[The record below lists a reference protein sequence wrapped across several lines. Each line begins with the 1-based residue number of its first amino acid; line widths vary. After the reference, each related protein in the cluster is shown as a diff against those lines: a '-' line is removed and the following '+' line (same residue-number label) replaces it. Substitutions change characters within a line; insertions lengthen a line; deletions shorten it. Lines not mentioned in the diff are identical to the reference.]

1 MKTALLIF
9 AGGGL
14 GSVVR
19 YGLGKWVSGMHQI
32 NFPFGTLV
40 VNVVACFVL
49 GVVIG
54 LADHKQVLSV
64 DARVFWAIG
73 FCGGFST
80 FSTFSYE
87 TLGLFQQPAVGSGL
101 MYITA
106 SVVLCTG
113 AVVLGLMAG
122 R

>member
-9 AGGGL
+9 VGGGL

-19 YGLGKWVSGMHQI
+19 FWLGKWVSGLHQLS
-32 NFPFGTLV
+32 FPFGRLV

-54 LADHKQVLSV
+54 LADHKQFLSA
-64 DARVFWAIG
+64 DTRIFWAIG

-80 FSTFSYE
+80 FSTFSAE
-87 TLGLFQQPAVGSGL
+87 TLMLLQQPAIVSGL
-101 MYITA
+101 LYVLA
-106 SVVLCTG
+106 SVVLCLG
-113 AVVLGLMAG
+113 AVMLGLMA
-122 R
+122 